1 VTDFRQFLAPD
12 EPVVLPYFGGTR
24 VDAPDRRWRI
34 AGEVAPERGLERGP
48 ERVPERGW
56 WRFRIEGRR
65 AVPVEPAPAGELAGL
80 RVVRGHWTDGWIVVD
95 GRRLERVALPPDD
108 EPPPLARVA
117 ARRWYSGDLLFD
129 AVEFED
135 DAELAARRALEQ
147 LRPLGAL
154 RGVTPSLRTAFG
166 IALGA
171 AVARELGVPVGV
183 RELAARA
190 VAFADRGRDAVRE
203 WLAELVAERRRA
215 EADVR
220 RRAEAIRREAAAST
234 ARPVVRHVD
243 PVQRADAALDG
254 ARARMVGCRRLE
266 RGARLDVSYEVDGAR
281 VMSIVD
287 AATLQVIDPGVC
299 LGAGHEYRALTLDA
313 MPSVVRE
320 AIETDRLHIT
330 RRP

>member
-1 VTDFRQFLAPD
+1 
-12 EPVVLPYFGGTR
+12 
-24 VDAPDRRWRI
+24 
-34 AGEVAPERGLERGP
+34 
-48 ERVPERGW
+48 
-56 WRFRIEGRR
+56 
-65 AVPVEPAPAGELAGL
+65 VPVEPALAGEIGGL
-80 RVVRGHWTDGWIVVD
+80 PAVRGHWTDGWIVVD

-108 EPPPLARVA
+108 EPPPLGRVA

-135 DAELAARRALEQ
+135 DAELGARRALEEM
-147 LRPLGAL
+147 RPLGAL

-171 AVARELGVPVGV
+171 AIARELGVPASV

-190 VAFADRGRDAVRE
+190 VAFADRGRDAVGE

-215 EADVR
+215 EADVGR
-220 RRAEAIRREAAAST
+220 RTEAVLREAAAST
-234 ARPVVRHVD
+234 ARPVARHGD
-243 PVQRADAALDG
+243 PVQRADDALDG
-254 ARARMVGCRRLE
+254 ARARMVSCRRLE
-266 RGARLDVSYEVDGAR
+266 RGTRLDVTYEVDGTR

-299 LGAGHEYRALTLDA
+299 LGPGQEYRALTLDA

-320 AIETDRLHIT
+320 AIETEGLHIT
-330 RRP
+330 RRA

>member
-1 VTDFRQFLAPD
+1 
-12 EPVVLPYFGGTR
+12 
-24 VDAPDRRWRI
+24 
-34 AGEVAPERGLERGP
+34 
-48 ERVPERGW
+48 
-56 WRFRIEGRR
+56 
-65 AVPVEPAPAGELAGL
+65 
-80 RVVRGHWTDGWIVVD
+80 
-95 GRRLERVALPPDD
+95 
-108 EPPPLARVA
+108 
-117 ARRWYSGDLLFD
+117 
-129 AVEFED
+129 
-135 DAELAARRALEQ
+135 
-147 LRPLGAL
+147 
-154 RGVTPSLRTAFG
+154 
-166 IALGA
+166 
-171 AVARELGVPVGV
+171 V

-220 RRAEAIRREAAAST
+220 RRAEAIQREAAAST

-266 RGARLDVSYEVDGAR
+266 RGARLDVSYEVDGTR

-299 LGAGHEYRALTLDA
+299 LGPGHEYRALTLDA

-330 RRP
+330 RWP